1 MAENLNSSILFTE
14 EELNRLHRRIFE
26 LVDERL
32 ELVKLNA
39 KSEKDKKRLMRVIEN
54 LKKEKAEADKAYEEE
69 HMLRFGDVMNLE
81 VLDSLVPTKEVLAA
95 REAFKK
101 EEKEAEKRVEEAKA
115 KFLAVKKK
123 LLEEKKENTR
133 ILKKITSLGE
143 TQMRLNKNLDSTN
156 QNLLVR
162 KSYSLTDFIER
173 R

>member
-156 QNLLVR
+156 QNLFVR

>member
-1 MAENLNSSILFTE
+1 MAEHLNSSILFTE

-26 LVDERL
+26 LVDERHDL
-32 ELVKLNA
+32 EKLNVR
-39 KSEKDKKRLMRVIEN
+39 SEKDKKKLMRVIEN
-54 LKKEKAEADKAYEEE
+54 LKKEKTEADKAYEEE

-81 VLDSLVPTKEVLAA
+81 VLDSLVPTKEVLAS
-95 REAFKK
+95 RETFKK
-101 EEKEAEKRVEEAKA
+101 EEKEAEKRVEESKQ

-162 KSYSLTDFIER
+162 DCKPCLIIV
-173 R
+173 